1 MTERFATGTRIGDYL
16 IDAVVTGKNGDLTY
30 QATHVLLP
38 RRASLQIL
46 HPAFTGLAPVAVQLI
61 REGCILEALHHVG
74 VPRMYECGVLADR
87 RPWTATELVDGEPLQ
102 GGLPVAAVIDL
113 VRDVAEIL
121 DHAHRRGVVHRN
133 LRPLVILRCAPRRGF
148 GHCVIDWSSARVYD
162 ATPTQLVPSGSLRYR
177 APELVTGDF
186 DGRADVFS
194 LGAIADEALADA
206 LPAAPLGL
214 TALLDRMLARDPANR
229 PTAGEVR
236 FAAAQLAE
244 VVELVPDEPV
254 AEEVVVL
261 VDLPDD
267 PEPPVIK
274 RKLKWTPG
282 QGLETQPG
290 IRGRAVSALKRG
302 RP

>member
-1 MTERFATGTRIGDYL
+1 
-16 IDAVVTGKNGDLTY
+16 
-30 QATHVLLP
+30 VLLP

-46 HPAFTGLAPVAVQLI
+46 HLGLAPLAVQLI

-87 RPWTATELVDGEPLQ
+87 RPWTATELVDGEPLA
-102 GGLPVAAVIDL
+102 GPLPVAAVIDL

-133 LRPLVILRCAPRRGF
+133 LRPLAILRCAPRRGF
-148 GHCVIDWSSARVYD
+148 GHCVIDWTSARVYD
-162 ATPTQLVPSGSLRYR
+162 AAATQPAPSGSPRYR
-177 APELVTGDF
+177 APEVVTGEF

-194 LGAIADEALADA
+194 LGAIADEALAGDGT
-206 LPAAPLGL
+206 APSGL
-214 TALLDRMLARDPANR
+214 VALLDRMLARDPANR

-236 FAAAQLAE
+236 LAAAQLAE
-244 VVELVPDEPV
+244 DVELVPIDEPAAV
-254 AEEVVVL
+254 VEDVVVL
-261 VDLPDD
+261 VDLPEE